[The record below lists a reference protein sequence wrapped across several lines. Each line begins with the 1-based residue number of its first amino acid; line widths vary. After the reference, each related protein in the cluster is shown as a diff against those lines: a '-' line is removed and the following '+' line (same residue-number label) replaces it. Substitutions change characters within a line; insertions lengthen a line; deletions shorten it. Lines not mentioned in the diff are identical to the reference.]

1 MITLAGY
8 ALFVHMLSF
17 IVLTLRHTLFRGTLQ
32 PITEGTTTVAEQI
45 LAETVI
51 PAEETSDEKPSSSEK
66 EKPLVEAGGEVN
78 YYDAEA

>member
-32 PITEGTTTVAEQI
+32 PITQGTCTIAEKI
-45 LAETVI
+45 LAEAAVSEQE
-51 PAEETSDEKPSSSEK
+51 AAGRLASSEK
-66 EKPLVEAGGEVN
+66 VNTTEEA
-78 YYDAEA
+78 YMSPP